1 MNSCHLLNKI
11 FAIKRYMVKTNSIME
26 SSHKVRVLEVE
37 KITHDVLGIKIE
49 KLAGYTFIPGQAT
62 EVAVNDKEWINE
74 KRPFTFT
81 NLPGDDHLEFTIKTY
96 PAHNGVTNRLLNLR
110 PGDELI
116 IHDVWGAIHFKGKGL
131 FIAGGAGI
139 TPFISIFRYLRS
151 INDTENNHLLFANKT
166 RKDIIL
172 ETELNTLLR
181 GNVINIL
188 SEEDINGYKH
198 GFITEQVLKE
208 LIHPNDIFYVC
219 GPPPMIDAVTKYLS
233 NLGVS
238 DKSVVME
245 V

>member
-1 MNSCHLLNKI
+1 
-11 FAIKRYMVKTNSIME
+11 ME
-26 SSHKVRVLEVE
+26 SSHKARVLEIE
-37 KITHDVLGIKIE
+37 KITHEVLGIKIE
-49 KLAGYTFIPGQAT
+49 KPAGYTFIPGQAT
-62 EVAVNDKEWINE
+62 EVAINDKEWINK

-96 PAHNGVTNRLLNLR
+96 PAHSGVTNRLLNIR

-116 IHDVWGAIHFKGKGL
+116 IHDVWGAIHYKGKGL

-151 INDTENNHLLFANKT
+151 INDSKNNRLLFANKA

-208 LIHPNDIFYVC
+208 LIHPNDFLYLC
-219 GPPPMIDAVTKYLS
+219 GPPPMIDAVTKNLS

>member
-1 MNSCHLLNKI
+1 MNYLKKI
-11 FAIKRYMVKTNSIME
+11 FSKKNQME
-26 SSHKVRVLEVE
+26 SSYNVSVLDVE

-49 KLAGYTFIPGQAT
+49 KPSGYTFIPGQAT
-62 EVAVNDKEWINE
+62 EVAINDKDWIKE

-96 PAHNGVTNRLLNLR
+96 PAHNGVTHRLLQLK

-116 IHDVWGAIHFKGKGL
+116 IHDVWGAINYKGKGL

-139 TPFISIFRYLRS
+139 TPFISIFRYLKS
-151 INDTENNHLLFANKT
+151 LNDTSNNLLLFANKT
-166 RKDIIL
+166 GKDIIL
-172 ETELNTLLR
+172 EPELNTLLR

-188 SEEDINGYKH
+188 SEENIKGYKH
-198 GFITEQVLKE
+198 GFITEMILKD
-208 LIHPNDIFYVC
+208 LIHPNDVIYLC
-219 GPPPMIDAVTKYLS
+219 GPLPMTDAVTKHLS

>member
-1 MNSCHLLNKI
+1 MD
-11 FAIKRYMVKTNSIME
+11 
-26 SSHKVRVLEVE
+26 SSYNVRVLEVQ

-49 KLAGYTFIPGQAT
+49 KPAGYTFIPGQAT
-62 EVAVNDKEWINE
+62 EVTINDKDWIKE

-81 NLPGDDHLEFTIKTY
+81 NLPGDDHLELTIKTY
-96 PAHNGVTNRLLNLR
+96 PAHNGVTNRLLQLNA
-110 PGDELI
+110 GDELI
-116 IHDVWGAIHFKGKGL
+116 IHDVWGAINYKGKGL

-139 TPFISIFRYLRS
+139 TPFISIFRYLKS
-151 INDTENNHLLFANKT
+151 INDTSSNLLLFANKT

-181 GNVINIL
+181 GNVINVL
-188 SEEDINGYKH
+188 SEEDTKGYKY
-198 GFITEQVLKE
+198 GFITEQILKE
-208 LIHPNDIFYVC
+208 LIHPNDILYLC
-219 GPPPMIDAVTKYLS
+219 GPPPMIDVVTKYLS

>member
-1 MNSCHLLNKI
+1 
-11 FAIKRYMVKTNSIME
+11 ME
-26 SSHKVRVLEVE
+26 SSYNVKILEVE
-37 KITHDVLGIKIE
+37 KITHDVLGIKTE
-49 KLAGYTFIPGQAT
+49 KPAGYAFVPGQAT
-62 EVAVNDKEWINE
+62 EVAINDKEWINE

-110 PGDELI
+110 PKDELI
-116 IHDVWGAIHFKGKGL
+116 IHDVWGAIHYKGKGL

-151 INDTENNHLLFANKT
+151 IKDTENNRLLFANKA

-172 ETELNTLLR
+172 ETELNALLR

-188 SEEDINGYKH
+188 SEENINGYKH
-198 GFITEQVLKE
+198 GFITKQVLEE
-208 LIHPNDIFYVC
+208 LINPNDILYLC
-219 GPPPMIDAVTKYLS
+219 GPPPMVDAVTKYLS

>member
-1 MNSCHLLNKI
+1 
-11 FAIKRYMVKTNSIME
+11 ME
-26 SSHKVRVLEVE
+26 SYNVKVLKIE
-37 KITHDVLGIKIE
+37 KITHDVLGIKTE
-49 KLAGYTFIPGQAT
+49 KPTGYTFIPGQAT

-81 NLPGDDHLEFTIKTY
+81 NLSGDDHLEFTIKTY
-96 PAHNGVTNRLLNLR
+96 PVHNGVTNRLLKLR
-110 PGDELI
+110 PGEELI
-116 IHDVWGAIHFKGKGL
+116 IHDVWGAIHYKGKGL

-151 INDTENNHLLFANKT
+151 INDTENNRLLFANKT

-172 ETELNTLLR
+172 EKELNDLLKD
-181 GNVINIL
+181 NVINIL
-188 SEEDINGYKH
+188 SEEDIKGYKH
-198 GFITEQVLKE
+198 GFINEEILKE
-208 LIHPNDIFYVC
+208 LIRPDDILYIC

>member
-1 MNSCHLLNKI
+1 
-11 FAIKRYMVKTNSIME
+11 ME
-26 SSHKVRVLEVE
+26 SSYNVKILEVE
-37 KITHDVLGIKIE
+37 KITHDVLGIKTE
-49 KLAGYTFIPGQAT
+49 KPTGYAFVPGQAT
-62 EVAVNDKEWINE
+62 EVAINDQEWINE

-96 PAHNGVTNRLLNLR
+96 PLHNGVTNRLLNLR

-151 INDTENNHLLFANKT
+151 INDTENNRLLFANKA

-172 ETELNTLLR
+172 ETELNALLR

-188 SEEDINGYKH
+188 SEENINGYKH
-198 GFITEQVLKE
+198 GFISEQILKK
-208 LIHPNDIFYVC
+208 LIHPNDTLYLC

>member
-1 MNSCHLLNKI
+1 MNSWHLLNKI
-11 FAIKRYMVKTNSIME
+11 FAIKKIFGKTNSIME
-26 SSHKVRVLEVE
+26 SSYNVKILEVE

-49 KLAGYTFIPGQAT
+49 KPAGYTFIPGQAT

-151 INDTENNHLLFANKT
+151 INDTENNRLLFANKT

-188 SEEDINGYKH
+188 SEENINGYKH
-198 GFITEQVLKE
+198 GFISEQILKE
-208 LIHPNDIFYVC
+208 LIHPNDTLYLC
-219 GPPPMIDAVTKYLS
+219 EPPPMIDAVTKYLS